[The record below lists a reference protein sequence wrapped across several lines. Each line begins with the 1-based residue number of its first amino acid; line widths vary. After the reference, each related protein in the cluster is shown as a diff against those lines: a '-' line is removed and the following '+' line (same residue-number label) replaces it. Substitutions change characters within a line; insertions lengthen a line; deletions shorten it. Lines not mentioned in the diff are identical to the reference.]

1 MLLNLLEAARTGH
14 ASVALRQVPR
24 GVGVVIADGS
34 LEALKW
40 LALVLMTLDHINK
53 YLFHEQIGWMFAAG
67 RLVMPIF
74 SFVLAYN
81 LARPSRLTGLTR
93 HGDRATEEAAD
104 GHAEDPGAQVGASVG
119 AARRTAFRL
128 ALFGLCATPMS
139 WALMGRWPLNVLF
152 MLASAAGVIALL
164 QRGWTKTACLL
175 GVAGG
180 FWVEFW
186 WPAIGATVAAWYF
199 CKSGSW
205 KAAAIWLICLWSLTF
220 INGNLWALAAVPLI
234 GLAGRISMSLPRA
247 KWWFYAYYPA
257 HLLVLLAVAHFLDM
271 PYPPAS

>member
-1 MLLNLLEAARTGH
+1 MLLNLPEPRLPRRSPPVSP
-14 ASVALRQVPR
+14 SVSR
-24 GVGVVIADGS
+24 GTLPVIADGS

-53 YLFHEQIGWMFAAG
+53 YLLHAQMGWMFSAG
-67 RLVMPIF
+67 RVVMPIF

-81 LARPSRLTGLTR
+81 LARPERQAAAAGDALAVGLSDQR
-93 HGDRATEEAAD
+93 SQR
-104 GHAEDPGAQVGASVG
+104 PS

-139 WALMGRWPLNVLF
+139 WALIGPWPLNVFF

-164 QRGWTKTACLL
+164 QRGARKTAWVL
-175 GVAGG
+175 GLFSGL
-180 FWVEFW
+180 WVEFW
-186 WPAIGATVAAWYF
+186 WPAIGATVAAWHF
-199 CKSGSW
+199 CKTGSRT
-205 KAAAIWLICLWSLTF
+205 AVVVWLACLWSLTL

-234 GLAGRISMSLPRA
+234 GAASRFSLSMPRA

-257 HLLVLLAVAHFLDM
+257 HLLVLLLAARTM
-271 PYPPAS
+271 A